1 MKNKLIYADYD
12 PATGVSAVLI
22 RNRYGTFQ
30 GYAKCHPEEEAPST
44 FAGCRYAEARAHIES
59 VTYQIALLKAQIDEL
74 KTFEN
79 ILKSMKGYDAL
90 SIENRRLRKRIH
102 ELTAERNEKKALAQ
116 SMKVALKKTIKE
128 HDEYIERQKNKQI
141 G

>member
-59 VTYQIALLKAQIDEL
+59 MTYQIALLKAQIDEL

-79 ILKSMKGYDAL
+79 ILKSMKGYDA
-90 SIENRRLRKRIH
+90 SSMENKRLRKRIH
-102 ELTAERNEKKALAQ
+102 ELNAERNEKKKLAAA
-116 SMKVALKKTIKE
+116 MKKALKKSMAE
-128 HDEYIERQKNKQI
+128 HDEYIEKHKKTSK
-141 G
+141 

>member
-12 PATGVSAVLI
+12 PTTGVSAVLI

-59 VTYQIALLKAQIDEL
+59 MTYLIEMLRHQINEL

-79 ILKSMKGYDAL
+79 ILKSMKNYDA
-90 SIENRRLRKRIH
+90 SSMENKRLRKRIH
-102 ELTAERNEKKALAQ
+102 ELTAERNEKKALTQ
-116 SMKVALKKTIKE
+116 SMKTALKKTMKE
-128 HDEYIERQKNKQI
+128 HDEYIEKHKNK
-141 G
+141 

>member
-12 PATGVSAVLI
+12 PTTGVSAVLI

-59 VTYQIALLKAQIDEL
+59 MTYQIEMLRHQINEL

-79 ILKSMKGYDAL
+79 ILKSMKNYDA
-90 SIENRRLRKRIH
+90 SSMENKRLRKRIH

-116 SMKVALKKTIKE
+116 SMKTALKKTMKE
-128 HDEYIERQKNKQI
+128 HDEYIEKHKNK
-141 G
+141 

>member
-12 PATGVSAVLI
+12 PTTGVSAVLI

-59 VTYQIALLKAQIDEL
+59 MTYQIEMLRHQINEL

-79 ILKSMKGYDAL
+79 ILKSMKNYDA
-90 SIENRRLRKRIH
+90 SSMENKRLRKRNH

-116 SMKVALKKTIKE
+116 SMKIALKKTMKE
-128 HDEYIERQKNKQI
+128 HDEYIEKHKNK
-141 G
+141 

>member
-12 PATGVSAVLI
+12 PTTGVSAVLI

-59 VTYQIALLKAQIDEL
+59 MTYQIEMLRHQINEL

-79 ILKSMKGYDAL
+79 ILKSMKNYDA
-90 SIENRRLRKRIH
+90 SSMENKRLRKRIH

-116 SMKVALKKTIKE
+116 SMKVALKKTMKE
-128 HDEYIERQKNKQI
+128 HDEYIEKHKNK
-141 G
+141 

>member
-1 MKNKLIYADYD
+1 MKNKLIYADYN
-12 PATGVSAVLI
+12 PTTGVSAVLI

-44 FAGCRYAEARAHIES
+44 FAGCRYAEARAHIKS
-59 VTYQIALLKAQIDEL
+59 ITYQIEMLRHQINEL

-79 ILKSMKGYDAL
+79 ILKSMKNYDA
-90 SIENRRLRKRIH
+90 SSMENKRLRKRIH

-116 SMKVALKKTIKE
+116 SMKTALKKTMKA
-128 HDEYIERQKNKQI
+128 HDEYIKKHKNK
-141 G
+141 